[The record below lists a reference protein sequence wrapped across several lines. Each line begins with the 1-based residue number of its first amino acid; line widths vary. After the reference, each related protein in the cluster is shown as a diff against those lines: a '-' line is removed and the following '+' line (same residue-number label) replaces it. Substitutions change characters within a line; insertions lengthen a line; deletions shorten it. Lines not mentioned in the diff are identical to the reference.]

1 MHGMKTEKPSS
12 SAVCAQGVAAFY
24 SGANYQ
30 KENSV
35 GFLMKR
41 GLSVLVRNLEH
52 RMQGLDLT
60 GTQWNPLLH
69 VANGCDTVA
78 ACAREGQIDAGA
90 MTRMLDRLES
100 KGLIQRERSTE
111 DRRVVRLALTPQGE
125 EVAKQIPY
133 VLADVI
139 NRQLLGFST
148 EEVQT
153 MVSLLRRFV
162 ENGEALAEAANA
174 APGPSIALKDPN
186 DIPDDDQA

>member
-12 SAVCAQGVAAFY
+12 PTVCAQGVPAFY

-52 RMQGLDLT
+52 RMQDLDLT

-111 DRRVVRLALTPQGE
+111 DRRVVQLALTPQGE

-139 NRQLLGFST
+139 NRQLQGFT
-148 EEVQT
+148 TAEVET
-153 MVSLLRRFV
+153 LVNLMRRFI
-162 ENGEALAEAANA
+162 ENGEALAEADNA
-174 APGPSIALKDPN
+174 APGPSIGLKNIDETDN
-186 DIPDDDQA
+186 DSNS